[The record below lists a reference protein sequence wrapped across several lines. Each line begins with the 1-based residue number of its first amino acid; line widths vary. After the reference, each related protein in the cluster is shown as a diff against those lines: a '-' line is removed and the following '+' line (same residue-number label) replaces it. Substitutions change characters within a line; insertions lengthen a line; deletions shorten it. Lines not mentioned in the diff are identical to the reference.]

1 MLPFPRFSTWAA
13 RSVAVA
19 VCILATPGCSSN
31 GTSEAAQVA
40 PELKLEGVRFRVY
53 RGEQLRASGEAAT
66 ATLRRDSTRV
76 TARELL
82 AILPGEGSPVRIDAA
97 LGEGTLTT
105 RVFSANGGV
114 IVSRRGDVGRTA
126 SARYEP
132 LPGGAGL
139 VRGDEPVVVEGEG
152 YRLEGPRFTLDP
164 ESGEI
169 AIQGGARL
177 DAGLE
182 GSR

>member
-1 MLPFPRFSTWAA
+1 M
-13 RSVAVA
+13 
-19 VCILATPGCSSN
+19 
-31 GTSEAAQVA
+31 A

-53 RGEQLRASGEAAT
+53 RGEELRASGEAAT

-76 TARELL
+76 TARELV
-82 AILPGEGSPVRIDAA
+82 AILPGEGAPVRISAA
-97 LGEGTLTT
+97 QGEGTLGT
-105 RVFSANGGV
+105 RVFSATGGV
-114 IVSRRGDVGRTA
+114 VVSRRGDVGRTA

-132 LPGGAGL
+132 SGDAGV
-139 VRGDEPVVVEGEG
+139 VRGDEPIVVEGEG

-164 ESGEI
+164 QSGEI

-182 GSR
+182 GGR

>member
-1 MLPFPRFSTWAA
+1 MLPFPRFSTWAV
-13 RSVAVA
+13 RAVL
-19 VCILATPGCSSN
+19 LAACALAMPGCRSDRPR
-31 GTSEAAQVA
+31 EAAQVA

-53 RGEQLRASGEAAT
+53 RGEELRASGDAAT

-82 AILPGEGSPVRIDAA
+82 AVLPGEGAPVRITADR
-97 LGEGTLTT
+97 GEGTLAT
-105 RVFSANGGV
+105 RVFSATGGV
-114 IVSRRGDVGRTA
+114 VVSRSGDVARTA

-132 LPGGAGL
+132 SAGGAGL

-164 ESGEI
+164 EAGEI
-169 AIQGGARL
+169 AIEGGARL

-182 GSR
+182 GAR